1 MTITNDS
8 ISSSDSSMILRSGGL
23 KCYYNNAYMY
33 AGIIN
38 YIDISN
44 GDVERTSASIE
55 VGRSSI
61 GIEPMI
67 NLTDKFAHFK
77 VPIYLSNLP
86 KYAAAKSGQLCIGDG
101 DQHIYLKP

>member
-1 MTITNDS
+1 
-8 ISSSDSSMILRSGGL
+8 
-23 KCYYNNAYMY
+23 MY

-55 VGRSSI
+55 VGKSSI

-86 KYAAAKSGQLCIGDG
+86 KYAAAKSGQLCIGDR
-101 DQHIYLKP
+101 DQHIYIKP